1 MRERSGVAHDR
12 AVMPLRVGFADT
24 LSGQLHFRACGA
36 GPDLV
41 LLPWAPASGRMYDII
56 MPHLARS
63 GFRAIAF
70 DLAGTGRSHKNCR
83 NWTVQQY
90 AADILEACGS
100 LHTVPYTVIGG
111 RFGASVAVEMLL
123 AAPAQVTGAVL
134 DGVLGLAPEELRKVT
149 TLTAGLSPKLASDG
163 AHAASP
169 SRLPCAC
176 SRTGIR
182 ASSSRRRRSRWCTKT
197 CVTILELGYEAI
209 VAGVEA
215 DARGGRGGSRRAG
228 AARRGFATRAGHDFG
243 YRSAGVRLQP
253 GAGEGAQF
261 PRPQV
266 RRQPSGA
273 HAVARCRVRAARG
286 FIRATLKLQ

>member
-1 MRERSGVAHDR
+1 MGLMRERSGVAHDR

-90 AADILEACGS
+90 ASDILEACGS

-111 RFGASVAVEMLL
+111 RFGASVAIEMLL

-149 TLTAGLSPKLASDG
+149 TLTAGLSPKLSNDG
-163 AHAASP
+163 AHRGFAFEVAVRMLKDWDPGFELTPES
-169 SRLPCAC
+169 LPLVYEYM
-176 SRTGIR
+176 RDY
-182 ASSSRRRRSRWCTKT
+182 
-197 CVTILELGYEAI
+197 LELGYEAI
-209 VAGVEA
+209 VAAVEA
-215 DARGGRGGSRRAG
+215 DARGGRGGYDVLARLGEVSQRVLVMTSDTDPLASAYNRALERARNSRGHKFVGNHPMLTPARA
-228 AARRGFATRAGHDFG
+228 AEYAQLVVNFARR
-243 YRSAGVRLQP
+243 
-253 GAGEGAQF
+253 
-261 PRPQV
+261 
-266 RRQPSGA
+266 
-273 HAVARCRVRAARG
+273 
-286 FIRATLKLQ
+286 